1 MERFTGVF
9 GIILILGIA
18 YLMSNNR
25 KAINYRTVGMGL
37 LLQFALA
44 LFILKT
50 AIGNNIFKAV
60 GDAVTK
66 VIDFS
71 QEGAAFVFG
80 ALVNVPAVSKAFGG
94 AGGFL
99 FFFKIIPTILF
110 VAVLVNIGYHF
121 GIIQRV
127 VQFLAKGLFW
137 LMRVSGAEALSN
149 MASAFVGQVEAQI
162 MIQPYLKG
170 MTKSELMASMAGSF
184 ACISGGVMAAYIGL
198 GVPAQYL
205 LAASVMAAP
214 GALAISKII
223 IPETEVSE
231 TSGTVS
237 IEIKKIHSNLIDA
250 ISAGCSE
257 GLKIGLNVAAM
268 LIGFLAL
275 IALINFSLGEISG
288 TVNHFLAKAGQ
299 ARSCPLI
306 SLDTIL
312 GTVFSGFAWCMGVPT
327 DEIFQAGS
335 LMGQKLVANEFVA
348 YNTLS
353 AYLPSTDPSVI
364 KQVTLINGHPMS
376 AKTIAIVSFALCGF
390 ANFGSMGIQI
400 GGIGALEPSRR
411 ADLTKIVLRAL
422 IAGTLASYMSATLV
436 GMLL

>member
-1 MERFTGVF
+1 MERFTGIL
-9 GIILILGIA
+9 GIALILGIA
-18 YLMSNNR
+18 YAFSDNK
-25 KAINYRTVGMGL
+25 KAINLRTVGMGL

-50 AIGNNIFKAV
+50 SIGAYIFKTV
-60 GDAVTK
+60 GGGITK

-71 QEGAAFVFG
+71 QEGAGFVFG
-80 ALVNVPAVSKAFGG
+80 PLINVPAVGKAFGG
-94 AGGFL
+94 AGGFI

-121 GIIQRV
+121 GIIQRI
-127 VQFLAKGLFW
+127 VQVLAKGLFW
-137 LMRVSGAEALSN
+137 LMKVSGAEALSN
-149 MASAFVGQVEAQI
+149 IGSAFVGQVEAQI
-162 MIQPYLKG
+162 MVQPYLKG
-170 MTKSELMASMAGSF
+170 MTKSELMASMSGSF

-198 GVPAQYL
+198 GVPAEYL
-205 LAASVMAAP
+205 LAASIMAAP

-231 TSGTVS
+231 TAGKVS
-237 IEIKKIHSNLIDA
+237 IEIKKAHSNLIDA

-257 GLKIGLNVAAM
+257 GLKIGFNVAAM

-275 IALINFSLGEISG
+275 IALINYGLNGLGGLWGDPKFSLDS
-288 TVNHFLAKAGQ
+288 
-299 ARSCPLI
+299 
-306 SLDTIL
+306 IL
-312 GTVFSGFAWCMGVPT
+312 GFLFSGLAWCMGVPS

-335 LMGQKLVANEFVA
+335 LMGSKLVANEFVA

-353 AYLPSTDPSVI
+353 AYLPSTDPSVV
-364 KQVTLINGHPMS
+364 KEVLMINGHAMS
-376 AKTIAIVSFALCGF
+376 PKTIAIVSFALCGF

-400 GGIGALEPSRR
+400 GGIGALEPTRR

-422 IAGTLASYMSATLV
+422 IAGTLASYMSATLA
-436 GMLL
+436 GILM

>member
-1 MERFTGVF
+1 MERFTGIL
-9 GIILILGIA
+9 GIALILGIA
-18 YLMSNNR
+18 YAFSDNK
-25 KAINYRTVGMGL
+25 KAINLRTVGMGL

-50 AIGNNIFKAV
+50 SIGAYIFKTV
-60 GDAVTK
+60 GGGITK

-71 QEGAAFVFG
+71 QEGAGFVFG
-80 ALVNVPAVSKAFGG
+80 PLINVPAVGKAFGG
-94 AGGFL
+94 AGGFI

-121 GIIQRV
+121 GIIQRI
-127 VQFLAKGLFW
+127 VQVLAKGLFW
-137 LMRVSGAEALSN
+137 LMKVSGAEALSN
-149 MASAFVGQVEAQI
+149 IGSAFVGQVEAQI
-162 MIQPYLKG
+162 MVQPYLKG
-170 MTKSELMASMAGSF
+170 MTRSELMASMSGSF

-198 GVPAQYL
+198 GVPAEYL
-205 LAASVMAAP
+205 LAASIMAAP

-231 TSGTVS
+231 TAGKVS
-237 IEIKKIHSNLIDA
+237 IEIKKAHSNLIDA

-257 GLKIGLNVAAM
+257 GLKIGFNVAAM

-275 IALINFSLGEISG
+275 IALINYGLNGLGGLWGDPKFSLDS
-288 TVNHFLAKAGQ
+288 
-299 ARSCPLI
+299 
-306 SLDTIL
+306 IL
-312 GTVFSGFAWCMGVPT
+312 GFLFSGLAWCMGVPS

-335 LMGQKLVANEFVA
+335 LMGSKLVANEFVA

-353 AYLPSTDPSVI
+353 AYLPSTDPSVV
-364 KQVTLINGHPMS
+364 KEVLMINGHAMS
-376 AKTIAIVSFALCGF
+376 PKTIAIVSFALCGF

-400 GGIGALEPSRR
+400 GGIGALEPTRR

-422 IAGTLASYMSATLV
+422 IAGTLASYMSATLA
-436 GMLL
+436 GILM